1 MTQPTSPSSSHPL
14 VWVIPAGTPPNRC
27 RGCRGTIWWVQMP
40 SGKNMPLDV
49 GSPGTE
55 VPTLH
60 APGRGRPHWA
70 SCPNADDFRRRAAA
84 STGERD
90 GGVAA
95 AASPPDIDAERRI
108 DPALPREATDPVETG
123 VLPRRIL

>member
-1 MTQPTSPSSSHPL
+1 MTQTNAHPL
-14 VWVIPAGTPPNRC
+14 VWVIPAGTPANRC
-27 RGCRGTIWWVQMP
+27 RGCRETIWWVQMP
-40 SGKNMPLDV
+40 SGKHMPLDV

-70 SCPNADDFRRRAAA
+70 SCPNADRFRRRAAA

-90 GGVAA
+90 SGELVP
-95 AASPPDIDAERRI
+95 SPATPDIDAERRI
-108 DPALPREATDPVETG
+108 DPTLPREATDPVETG
-123 VLPRRIL
+123 VPPRRIL